1 MEVIELT
8 LTKGTELDFQIAL
21 VDTPAIESDFM
32 AFKKKHNFKVISE
45 DKRIVSGFAM
55 MAEKPIY
62 RRDDNGKEYYV
73 KFTAD
78 SVKNIAEQFFKNN
91 LSNQTNAMHQTD
103 KFLDGVYVFES
114 FLIDE
119 NRGINVPKGYDDA
132 PEGSW
137 FISMKVENNE
147 VWESVKNG
155 TFKGFSVE
163 GVFDQAEEKYI
174 SDLKKLVATL
184 Q

>member
-8 LTKGTELDFQIAL
+8 LTEGTELDFQIAL
-21 VDTPAIESDFM
+21 VDNPAIESDFM
-32 AFKKKHNFKVISE
+32 AFKKHQQFKVISE

-62 RRDDNGKEYYV
+62 RRDEGKEYHV
-73 KFTAD
+73 KFTAE

-103 KFLDGVYVFES
+103 KFLEGVYVFES

-119 NRGINVPKGYDDA
+119 TRGINIPKGYDEA

-137 FISMKVENNE
+137 FISMKVENDE
-147 VWESVKNG
+147 VWQSVKDG
-155 TFKGFSVE
+155 TFRGFSVE

-174 SDLKKLVATL
+174 SDLKEFVKSL
-184 Q
+184 

>member
-8 LTKGTELDFQIAL
+8 LTEGTELDFQIAL
-21 VDTPAIESDFM
+21 VDNPAIESDFM
-32 AFKKKHNFKVISE
+32 AFKKNHQFKVISE

-62 RRDDNGKEYYV
+62 RRDDDGREYHV
-73 KFTAD
+73 KFTSE

-103 KFLDGVYVFES
+103 NFLEGVYVFES
-114 FLIDE
+114 FLIDKD
-119 NRGINVPKGYDDA
+119 RGINIPKGYDEA

-147 VWESVKNG
+147 VWQSVKDG

-174 SDLKKLVATL
+174 SDLKEFVKSL
-184 Q
+184 

>member
-8 LTKGTELDFQIAL
+8 LTEGTELDFQIAL
-21 VDTPAIESDFM
+21 VDNPAIESDFM
-32 AFKKKHNFKVISE
+32 AFKKNHQFKVISE

-62 RRDDNGKEYYV
+62 RRDDDGREYHV
-73 KFTAD
+73 KFTSE

-103 KFLDGVYVFES
+103 NFLDGVYVFES
-114 FLIDE
+114 FLIDKD
-119 NRGINVPKGYDDA
+119 RGINIPKGYDEA

-147 VWESVKNG
+147 VWQSVKDG

-174 SDLKKLVATL
+174 SDLKEFVKSL
-184 Q
+184 

>member
-1 MEVIELT
+1 
-8 LTKGTELDFQIAL
+8 
-21 VDTPAIESDFM
+21 
-32 AFKKKHNFKVISE
+32 
-45 DKRIVSGFAM
+45 M

-62 RRDDNGKEYYV
+62 RRDEDGREYYV
-73 KFTAD
+73 KFTSE

-91 LSNQTNAMHQTD
+91 LTNKTNVMHQTD
-103 KFLDGVYVFES
+103 NFLEGVYVFES

-119 NRGINVPKGYDDA
+119 TRGISIPKGYDDA

-137 FISMKVENNE
+137 FISMKVENDE

-163 GVFDQAEEKYI
+163 GIFDQAEEKYI
-174 SDLKKLVATL
+174 SDFKELVKTFNK
-184 Q
+184 